1 MSVNNESQNY
11 TGGATIEK
19 TLPQNG
25 VYASLFNKI
34 NLTPVAEIGDLN
46 GFEDNTVMAETS
58 ADARVTAAVQVFMQ
72 CLQKS
77 GQKVEKLDKTLLDHH
92 IAELDFQISRQLD
105 KVMHSDEFQ
114 KTESVWRGLKSLV
127 DKTDFRQNVK
137 IEILDLSKDELR
149 QDFEDSPEII
159 QSGLYRQTYTMEYDT
174 PGGEPIAA
182 VISAYEFD
190 ASAQDVALMR
200 NISKVS
206 AAAHMPFI
214 GSAGPAFFLKENME
228 QVAAIKDIGNY
239 FDRAEYIKWKSF
251 RETDD
256 SRYLGL
262 VMPRVLGRL
271 PYGPDTA
278 FSGYQLLLEYF
289 TFRDKFMFVH
299 FNGLDGITPP
309 AGTEYFDIEVV
320 FSTPWPSD
328 LPVTDDAVRL
338 HCVPVINLFT
348 LEADPLTI
356 TGLESEYLLRPK
368 RLQDG
373 HTEIYSV
380 DSVTGS
386 NRTNDAEY
394 VPFSSFRHKGG
405 MMCRQAPPRYY
416 HTRVKRSVTGL
427 YDTWLILG
435 GHQWEDD
442 RLLDREAVSLQIT
455 GTNGQLPRRA
465 LQSTLLDSCEQV
477 VSTPLSVRN
486 LCKPTLPVYP
496 PAEDRFHWR
505 VLSHLGSGFLN
516 MLSTAE
522 VLRGTLALYN
532 WQEDELNTRRLEA
545 IQHVEHHRL
554 QRFEQGY
561 LLRGLDIEV
570 ILDSN
575 GFTGEGDIHLFG
587 EMLNRFFALYV
598 DMNQFNQLTLIVQPE
613 GKCIRWKENHSPRLP
628 G

>member
-105 KVMHSDEFQ
+105 EVMHSDEFQ

-405 MMCRQAPPRYY
+405 MMRRQAPPRYY

-465 LQSTLLDSCEQV
+465 LQSTLLDRCEQV

-570 ILDSN
+570 TLDSN

-587 EMLNRFFALYV
+587 EMLNRFFALYA

>member
-1 MSVNNESQNY
+1 MEDLTLRYYDAEMRYLREAAKEFAQTHPDRAAMLDLDKAGTPDPYVERLFEGFAFSMGRLREKIDDDLPELTEGLVSMLWPHYLRTIPSLSVVAFTPALDAVKMAERVPAGLEVYSRPVGPKHTVCRYRTTRDMMLNPLSISGITMTTEPDGRSLLRMRFACSRQADWSGADLSRLSLYLGADAPVNSQLHLML
-11 TGGATIEK
+11 TK
-19 TLPQNG
+19 RQ
-25 VYASLFNKI
+25 ASLYMR
-34 NLTPVAEIGDLN
+34 L
-46 GFEDNTVMAETS
+46 
-58 ADARVTAAVQVFMQ
+58 
-72 CLQKS
+72 S
-77 GQKVEKLDKTLLDHH
+77 GQTDRIRLDGY
-92 IAELDFQISRQLD
+92 FS
-105 KVMHSDEFQ
+105 
-114 KTESVWRGLKSLV
+114 
-127 DKTDFRQNVK
+127 
-137 IEILDLSKDELR
+137 
-149 QDFEDSPEII
+149 
-159 QSGLYRQTYTMEYDT
+159 
-174 PGGEPIAA
+174 PGG
-182 VISAYEFD
+182 F
-190 ASAQDVALMR
+190 
-200 NISKVS
+200 
-206 AAAHMPFI
+206 
-214 GSAGPAFFLKENME
+214 
-228 QVAAIKDIGNY
+228 
-239 FDRAEYIKWKSF
+239 AE
-251 RETDD
+251 ED
-256 SRYLGL
+256 GL
-262 VMPRVLGRL
+262 WPKG
-271 PYGPDTA
+271 DTA

-299 FNGLDGITPP
+299 LNGLDGITPP
-309 AGTEYFDIEVV
+309 AGAEYFDIEVV
-320 FSTPWPSD
+320 FTTPWPSD

-356 TGLESEYLLRPK
+356 TGLESEYLLRPR

-386 NRTNDAEY
+386 NRTHDAEY

-405 MMCRQAPPRYY
+405 MMRRHAPPRYY

-442 RLLDREAVSLQIT
+442 RLFAREAVSLQIT

-465 LQSTLLDSCEQV
+465 LQSTLLDRCEQV
-477 VSTPLSVRN
+477 VSTPLSVKN

-516 MLSTAE
+516 MMSTAD

-532 WQEDELNTRRLEA
+532 WQEDELNTRCLEA
-545 IQHVEHHRL
+545 IQHVAHHRL

-570 ILDSN
+570 TLDSN

-587 EMLNRFFALYV
+587 EMLNRFFALYA

>member
-1 MSVNNESQNY
+1 MR
-11 TGGATIEK
+11 
-19 TLPQNG
+19 LP
-25 VYASLFNKI
+25 
-34 NLTPVAEIGDLN
+34 
-46 GFEDNTVMAETS
+46 
-58 ADARVTAAVQVFMQ
+58 
-72 CLQKS
+72 
-77 GQKVEKLDKTLLDHH
+77 GQTDRIRLDGY
-92 IAELDFQISRQLD
+92 FS
-105 KVMHSDEFQ
+105 
-114 KTESVWRGLKSLV
+114 
-127 DKTDFRQNVK
+127 
-137 IEILDLSKDELR
+137 
-149 QDFEDSPEII
+149 
-159 QSGLYRQTYTMEYDT
+159 
-174 PGGEPIAA
+174 PGG
-182 VISAYEFD
+182 F
-190 ASAQDVALMR
+190 
-200 NISKVS
+200 
-206 AAAHMPFI
+206 
-214 GSAGPAFFLKENME
+214 
-228 QVAAIKDIGNY
+228 
-239 FDRAEYIKWKSF
+239 AE
-251 RETDD
+251 ED
-256 SRYLGL
+256 GL
-262 VMPRVLGRL
+262 WPKG
-271 PYGPDTA
+271 DTA

-299 FNGLDGITPP
+299 LNGLDGITPP
-309 AGTEYFDIEVV
+309 AGAEYFDIEVV
-320 FSTPWPSD
+320 FSALWPTD
-328 LPVTDDAVRL
+328 LPVTGDAIRL

-405 MMCRQAPPRYY
+405 MMRRQAPPRYY

-442 RLLDREAVSLQIT
+442 RLFEREAVSLQIT

-465 LQSTLLDSCEQV
+465 LQSTLLDCCEQV
-477 VSTPLSVRN
+477 VSTQLSVRN

-516 MLSTAE
+516 MMSTAE

-545 IQHVEHHRL
+545 IQHVAHHRL
-554 QRFEQGY
+554 QRFEQGF
-561 LLRGLDIEV
+561 LLRGLDIE
-570 ILDSN
+570 LTLNSN

-587 EMLNRFFALYV
+587 EMLNRFFALYA